1 MNEVRILISQKDI
14 INAGTT
20 SINNLILLHLQD
32 LEMSSDEFLLYCNL
46 KMFQEQQVFF
56 PSTQQLMTNTGFSE
70 GQIYQLV
77 QSMIQK
83 HFIKIDSQTVKGQKY
98 QDYYDLSPIYQ
109 VLLGEQLNSHTSA
122 NLNDIQTLFQKIEVE
137 FGRPLSPIEQ
147 QTIQAWIVDDH
158 YSVPLIML
166 ALKEAVLNQAYSLKY
181 MDRILLN
188 WEKNNIKTPEQLQ
201 NYNKRLEGY

>member
-1 MNEVRILISQKDI
+1 MISQKDI

-56 PSTQQLMTNTGFSE
+56 PSTQQLITNTGFSE
-70 GQIYQLV
+70 GKIYQLV

>member
-1 MNEVRILISQKDI
+1 MISQKDI

-77 QSMIQK
+77 QSMIQN

-109 VLLGEQLNSHTSA
+109 VLLGEQLNSRTSA

>member
-1 MNEVRILISQKDI
+1 MISQKDI
-14 INAGTT
+14 INVGTT

-109 VLLGEQLNSHTSA
+109 VLLGERLNSHTSA

>member
-1 MNEVRILISQKDI
+1 MISQKDI

-109 VLLGEQLNSHTSA
+109 ILLGEQLNSHTSA

>member
-1 MNEVRILISQKDI
+1 MISQKDI

>member
-1 MNEVRILISQKDI
+1 
-14 INAGTT
+14 
-20 SINNLILLHLQD
+20 
-32 LEMSSDEFLLYCNL
+32 MSSDEFLLYCNL

-109 VLLGEQLNSHTSA
+109 VLLGEQLNSRTSA

>member
-1 MNEVRILISQKDI
+1 M
-14 INAGTT
+14 
-20 SINNLILLHLQD
+20 
-32 LEMSSDEFLLYCNL
+32 
-46 KMFQEQQVFF
+46 
-56 PSTQQLMTNTGFSE
+56 
-70 GQIYQLV
+70 
-77 QSMIQK
+77 
-83 HFIKIDSQTVKGQKY
+83 
-98 QDYYDLSPIYQ
+98 
-109 VLLGEQLNSHTSA
+109 GEQLNSRTSA

>member
-1 MNEVRILISQKDI
+1 MISQKDI

-56 PSTQQLMTNTGFSE
+56 PSTQQLITNTGFSE
-70 GQIYQLV
+70 GKIYQLV

-109 VLLGEQLNSHTSA
+109 VLLGEQLNSRTSA

>member
-1 MNEVRILISQKDI
+1 MISQKDI

-83 HFIKIDSQTVKGQKY
+83 HFIKIDSQTVKCQKY

-109 VLLGEQLNSHTSA
+109 VLLGEQLNSRTSA

>member
-1 MNEVRILISQKDI
+1 MISQKDI

-122 NLNDIQTLFQKIEVE
+122 DLNDIQTLFQKIEVE

>member
-1 MNEVRILISQKDI
+1 MISQKDI

-56 PSTQQLMTNTGFSE
+56 PSTQKLMTNTGFSE

-109 VLLGEQLNSHTSA
+109 VLLGEQLNSRTSA

>member
-1 MNEVRILISQKDI
+1 MISQKDI

-56 PSTQQLMTNTGFSE
+56 PSTQQLMINTGFSE

-77 QSMIQK
+77 QIMIQK

-109 VLLGEQLNSHTSA
+109 VLLGEQFNSRTSA

>member
-1 MNEVRILISQKDI
+1 MISQKDI

-56 PSTQQLMTNTGFSE
+56 PSTQQLITNTGFSE
-70 GQIYQLV
+70 VKIYQLV

-109 VLLGEQLNSHTSA
+109 VLLGEQLNSRTSA

>member
-1 MNEVRILISQKDI
+1 MISQKDI

-46 KMFQEQQVFF
+46 KMFQEQQIFF

>member
-1 MNEVRILISQKDI
+1 MISQKDI

-147 QTIQAWIVDDH
+147 QTIQAWIVYDH

>member
-1 MNEVRILISQKDI
+1 MISQKDI

-109 VLLGEQLNSHTSA
+109 ILLGEQLNSHTSA
-122 NLNDIQTLFQKIEVE
+122 NLNDIQSLFQKIEVE

>member
-1 MNEVRILISQKDI
+1 MISQKDI

-56 PSTQQLMTNTGFSE
+56 PSTQQLITDTGFSE
-70 GQIYQLV
+70 GKIYQLV

-109 VLLGEQLNSHTSA
+109 VLLGEQLNSRTSA

>member
-1 MNEVRILISQKDI
+1 MISQKDI

-83 HFIKIDSQTVKGQKY
+83 HFIKIDSQPVKGQKY

>member
-1 MNEVRILISQKDI
+1 MISQKDI

-77 QSMIQK
+77 QIMIQK

>member
-1 MNEVRILISQKDI
+1 MISQKDI

-77 QSMIQK
+77 QTMIQK

-109 VLLGEQLNSHTSA
+109 VLLGEQLNSRTSA

>member
-1 MNEVRILISQKDI
+1 MISQKDI

-20 SINNLILLHLQD
+20 SINNLIILHLQD

-109 VLLGEQLNSHTSA
+109 VLLGDQLNSRTSA

>member
-1 MNEVRILISQKDI
+1 MISQKDI

-83 HFIKIDSQTVKGQKY
+83 NFIKIDSQTVKGQKY

-109 VLLGEQLNSHTSA
+109 VLLGEQLNSRTSA

>member
-1 MNEVRILISQKDI
+1 MISQKDI

-109 VLLGEQLNSHTSA
+109 VLLGERLNSHTSA
-122 NLNDIQTLFQKIEVE
+122 NLNDIQTLFKKIEVE

>member
-1 MNEVRILISQKDI
+1 MISQKDI

-98 QDYYDLSPIYQ
+98 QDFYDLSPIYQ

>member
-1 MNEVRILISQKDI
+1 MISQKDI

-109 VLLGEQLNSHTSA
+109 VLLGEQLNSRTSA

>member
-1 MNEVRILISQKDI
+1 MISQKDI
-14 INAGTT
+14 INAGIT
-20 SINNLILLHLQD
+20 SINNLIILHLQD

-109 VLLGEQLNSHTSA
+109 VLLGDQLNSRTSA

>member
-1 MNEVRILISQKDI
+1 MISQKDI

-109 VLLGEQLNSHTSA
+109 VLLGERLNSHTSA

>member
-1 MNEVRILISQKDI
+1 MISQKDI

-20 SINNLILLHLQD
+20 SVNNLILLHLQD

-77 QSMIQK
+77 QIMIQK
-83 HFIKIDSQTVKGQKY
+83 HFIKIDSQKVKGQKY

-109 VLLGEQLNSHTSA
+109 VLLGEQLNSRTSA

>member
-1 MNEVRILISQKDI
+1 MISQKDI

-109 VLLGEQLNSHTSA
+109 VLLGEQLNSRTST

>member
-1 MNEVRILISQKDI
+1 MISQKDI

-122 NLNDIQTLFQKIEVE
+122 NLNDIQTLFKKIEVE

>member
-1 MNEVRILISQKDI
+1 MISQKDI

-83 HFIKIDSQTVKGQKY
+83 HFIKIDSKTVKGQKY

>member
-1 MNEVRILISQKDI
+1 MISQKDI

-77 QSMIQK
+77 QIMIQK

-109 VLLGEQLNSHTSA
+109 VLLGEQLNSRTSA

>member
-1 MNEVRILISQKDI
+1 MISQKDI

-109 VLLGEQLNSHTSA
+109 ILLGEQLNSHTSA
-122 NLNDIQTLFQKIEVE
+122 NLIDIPTLFQKIEVE

>member
-1 MNEVRILISQKDI
+1 MISQKDI

-83 HFIKIDSQTVKGQKY
+83 HFIKIDFQTVKGQKY

>member
-1 MNEVRILISQKDI
+1 MISQKDI

-77 QSMIQK
+77 QIMIQK

-109 VLLGEQLNSHTSA
+109 VLLGEQLNSRTSA

-166 ALKEAVLNQAYSLKY
+166 ALKEAILNQAYSLKY